1 MNEQDKKLSRLY
13 KETYGNLRASED
25 LKGKVMD
32 MTNKKNHKAKV
43 IKLVCAVAAAAMAV
57 TIGTLA
63 VSASRV
69 QYEKVFVN
77 GEEKNARFL
86 DYGIN
91 TRLWECETNGVC
103 YSVFVHGDFDTKKD
117 TLYFVDYGDY
127 FLASTDPNPTL
138 NLYQDIDKSPFAEI
152 KKDGENTYLYVTDD
166 AGTMEILITGDEKD
180 GTADGRI
187 EEPSDFDETYSLLP
201 NGAVANTIKYNY
213 TPVIDDIM
221 RLFGQDKTTQW
232 NQLYETV
239 DSNQQNG

>member
-103 YSVFVHGDFDTKKD
+103 YSVFVHGD
-117 TLYFVDYGDY
+117 
-127 FLASTDPNPTL
+127 
-138 NLYQDIDKSPFAEI
+138 
-152 KKDGENTYLYVTDD
+152 
-166 AGTMEILITGDEKD
+166 
-180 GTADGRI
+180 
-187 EEPSDFDETYSLLP
+187 
-201 NGAVANTIKYNY
+201 
-213 TPVIDDIM
+213 
-221 RLFGQDKTTQW
+221 
-232 NQLYETV
+232 
-239 DSNQQNG
+239 

>member
-91 TRLWECETNGVC
+91 TRLWEMLQRVC
-103 YSVFVHGDFDTKKD
+103 T
-117 TLYFVDYGDY
+117 
-127 FLASTDPNPTL
+127 
-138 NLYQDIDKSPFAEI
+138 
-152 KKDGENTYLYVTDD
+152 
-166 AGTMEILITGDEKD
+166 
-180 GTADGRI
+180 R
-187 EEPSDFDETYSLLP
+187 
-201 NGAVANTIKYNY
+201 
-213 TPVIDDIM
+213 
-221 RLFGQDKTTQW
+221 
-232 NQLYETV
+232 
-239 DSNQQNG
+239 